1 MEEKFQD
8 VCLIDTLRAHGYKVD
23 YASDG
28 PFCAIQ
34 DGSTFLE
41 PFGSL
46 DKQVLFSSFTRRG
59 IYNHEWLMQMRCKED
74 SRSDDMEPDCDGCQW
89 PVRLDHRSAL
99 HRLEEGRRRVGINQS
114 NKRHAWE
121 TACTYRTQSPL
132 LYYEEMAVWL
142 IDPTQRTGVFVTQG
156 SPGGGSDL
164 AGGSLQGL
172 PAHLSK
178 EVVHGLGDLRSAV
191 QLERVCRET
200 RELVTSPDVWIDRH
214 AGVLPAA
221 AVDAN

>member
-28 PFCAIQ
+28 RFWAIQ

-99 HRLEEGRRRVGINQS
+99 RRVGNQPEQQ
-114 NKRHAWE
+114 A
-121 TACTYRTQSPL
+121 ACMGNSVHVPYAIPTSL
-132 LYYEEMAVWL
+132 LRG
-142 IDPTQRTGVFVTQG
+142 DGC
-156 SPGGGSDL
+156 L
-164 AGGSLQGL
+164 AY
-172 PAHLSK
+172 
-178 EVVHGLGDLRSAV
+178 
-191 QLERVCRET
+191 
-200 RELVTSPDVWIDRH
+200 
-214 AGVLPAA
+214 
-221 AVDAN
+221 